1 LVIYFFSFKNTFLYF
16 IFLYLFFSE
25 NPATTTAQKTTETT
39 AEKIMNYAIG
49 CPTLIEDGYGYWDEL
64 LIAVLSSAASFF
76 VIFIRKRCRSQTA
89 NNNSSQAQQ
98 QFLQPPAVAQQQFA
112 PPPAAAQQQ
121 FAPPAAAQQQFAQ
134 PPAAAQQQFAQPP
147 AAAQQ
152 QFAEPPAAAQQQQQL
167 VRSQLKVVPLA
178 LTSSSHQSPF
188 AMSPSIQRKNQQQMQ
203 HTQQMQMNH
212 IRIYTPPPSPSSSLS
227 ASYVTLNMDGK
238 RSLINRNSFGIVNI
252 YIIFIIK
259 LRFYFIFAIF
269 VNFMS
274 PIGIFTRL

>member
-1 LVIYFFSFKNTFLYF
+1 MLHFKRNIILREISYLVIYFFSFKNTFLYF

-39 AEKIMNYAIG
+39 ETTAEKIMNYAIG

-64 LIAVLSSAASFF
+64 LIAVLSSVAVLSSAASFF

-121 FAPPAAAQQQFAQ
+121 FAPPPAAAQQQFAQ

-152 QFAEPPAAAQQQQQL
+152 QQQL

-178 LTSSSHQSPF
+178 LTSSSHLLCLHRFKEKINSRC
-188 AMSPSIQRKNQQQMQ
+188 S
-203 HTQQMQMNH
+203 T
-212 IRIYTPPPSPSSSLS
+212 
-227 ASYVTLNMDGK
+227 
-238 RSLINRNSFGIVNI
+238 RSRC
-252 YIIFIIK
+252 
-259 LRFYFIFAIF
+259 R
-269 VNFMS
+269 
-274 PIGIFTRL
+274 

>member
-1 LVIYFFSFKNTFLYF
+1 MLHFKRNIILREISYLVIYFFSFKNTFLYF

-64 LIAVLSSAASFF
+64 LIAVLSSAAYFF

-98 QFLQPPAVAQQQFA
+98 QFLQ
-112 PPPAAAQQQ
+112 
-121 FAPPAAAQQQFAQ
+121 
-134 PPAAAQQQFAQPP
+134 
-147 AAAQQ
+147 
-152 QFAEPPAAAQQQQQL
+152 PPAAAQQQQQL

-227 ASYVTLNMDGK
+227 TSYVTLNMDGK